1 MIEVAKFLTNF
12 GRELQSGG
20 GENTL
25 EVDICF
31 HVNYIDLA
39 KDIDINSSKRWGWS

>member
-31 HVNYIDLA
+31 HVNYIDSA
-39 KDIDINSSKRWGWS
+39 KHNDIESNYY